1 MEILLTVAW
10 VVGGLIVALVL
21 LALLAVIAIGG
32 MASREEERRQEQRQE
47 MNLMAFR
54 ECRLQRN
61 KRQWN

>member
-10 VVGGLIVALVL
+10 VVGGLIVAFVL
-21 LALLAVIAIGG
+21 LALVAVIAIGG

>member
-21 LALLAVIAIGG
+21 LALVAVIAIGG